1 MSIDLHIH
9 TTFSDGTKTPQEIVQ
24 LAIQKG
30 LTAIAITDHDT
41 LDGCSEAVEAGERSG
56 LEIVPGVEISVR
68 FQEKSL
74 HLLGYFLD
82 IENSRLISGLHTIQA
97 GRKIRNEQILQKLQS
112 RGIDISFEE
121 LARISET
128 GEIGRPHIAVLLQQ
142 KGFVRSLDE
151 AFQKYIGNGACCYA
165 ARPEFSAQK
174 AIDLIHC
181 AGGLA
186 FWAHPFSSLGDE
198 ASVSQFLKDL
208 ACIGIDGVEVYYPT
222 QGEKIRTLLL
232 QLAAELG
239 LLVSGGSDY
248 HGSIRKGSSLAG
260 GKELMIPYS
269 LLEQMQAVSQKRALT
284 L

>member
-41 LDGCSEAVEAGERSG
+41 LDGCSEAVEAGKRSG

-198 ASVSQFLKDL
+198 ASVSRFLKDL

-222 QGEKIRTLLL
+222 QGEKARTLLL

-269 LLEQMQAVSQKRALT
+269 LLEQMQAVSQKRELT